1 MKRKIFLALG
11 FLCLWNSLGA
21 QTQIYQS
28 VRGTVIDKSLQ
39 SPIPGATVVLF
50 TQPLL
55 TGTSDEKGQ
64 FRFPQVPL
72 GRHHLL
78 VRIMGYKEFQIAQ
91 LEVGSGKEVVLQV
104 PVEED
109 IRQANEVVVEGKKD
123 KSRVENPLAV
133 VSAQNMRA
141 ADINRFAGSRSD
153 PSRMASNYAGVSTG
167 GDLRNDI
174 VVRGNSPLGVLWRLE
189 SVDIPNPNH
198 FAFTGTT
205 GGAFSILNNNL
216 LSGADFLTGAFPA
229 EYGNKTAAVFDVR
242 LRNGNNE
249 KRESTAQIGLNGFE
263 FVSEGPLGKPGKAS
277 YLASARLFSFGALD
291 AIGVDIGANGI
302 PQYQDGT
309 FKISLP
315 TEKAGQFSLWG
326 MGGTSSIKMKIE
338 GDDLWESYLKNVDQV
353 FASSMYAGGLS
364 HAMNYSDKTRGVLS
378 FSASGSR
385 AIVENK
391 ETWTEK
397 VVDNAYR
404 LRNTDGQMLGQYVL
418 THKFNVRNLLR
429 VGTNYRQIGFNFR
442 EGYFD
447 RSDDRFVERLNQ
459 KTTAGLFQAYAQ
471 YQYKAHE
478 KITLNPG
485 LYYQRFGLN
494 GTQALEPRLS
504 AVWQQSDRNQFK
516 LGFGMHSQ
524 TNPLFVYAYQVLD
537 PQTGTYQ
544 KRNQNLDLS
553 RSVQAVLGFQRQL
566 GQHLNLKIE
575 TYYQHLYDVPVSLSH
590 DTGASVY
597 SIINTGADFNMFA
610 FDSTVNKG
618 KGKNYGLEISLER
631 YYHKGFYYLSSVSL
645 FRSLYTAA
653 DGKER
658 STLYDLGHVV
668 NFLAG
673 KEFPLDEHNRR
684 LISVDVKLTHMGGRR
699 YIPVDEQASLRDN
712 KARYDLNRAYEPQ
725 LKGYFRTDLKITYQI
740 NRPKANHN
748 LFVAADNLL
757 NTQNM
762 FWQDWN
768 NRKQKIET
776 YYQLGI
782 FPYLGYRVQF

>member
-1 MKRKIFLALG
+1 MKRKIFLVLG
-11 FLCLWNSLGA
+11 FLCLWNSA
-21 QTQIYQS
+21 QAQNQLYQS

-39 SPIPGATVVLF
+39 GPIPGAIVVLF
-50 TQPLL
+50 TEPLL
-55 TGTSDEKGQ
+55 TTTSDEKGQ
-64 FRFPQVPL
+64 FRFPKVPL
-72 GRHHLL
+72 GRHRLL
-78 VRIMGYKEFQIAQ
+78 IRIMGYKEFQIPQ
-91 LEVGSGKEVVLQV
+91 LEVASGKEVVLQL
-104 PVEED
+104 PIEED
-109 IRQANEVVVEGKKD
+109 IRQASEVVVEGKKD
-123 KSRVENPLAV
+123 KSRVENTLAV

-141 ADINRFAGSRSD
+141 AEINRFAGSRSD

-189 SVDIPNPNH
+189 GVDIPNPNH

-263 FVSEGPLGKPGKAS
+263 FVSEGPMGKPGKAS

-309 FKISLP
+309 FKLFFP
-315 TEKAGQFSLWG
+315 TEKAGQFTLWG
-326 MGGTSSIKMKIE
+326 MGGQSSIKMKVE

-353 FASSMYAGGLS
+353 FSSSMYAGGLS

-378 FSASGSR
+378 LSASGSK
-385 AIVENK
+385 AMVENK
-391 ETWTEK
+391 ELWVEK
-397 VVDNAYR
+397 AVDNAYR
-404 LRNTDGQMLGQYVL
+404 LRNTDGQVLGQYVL

-429 VGTNYRQIGFNFR
+429 VGATYRHIGFNFR

-447 RSDDRFVERLNQ
+447 RSDDRFITRMDQ
-459 KTTAGLFQAYAQ
+459 KEGAGLFQTYAQ

-478 KITLNPG
+478 KFTINPG
-485 LYYQRFGLN
+485 LYYQHFGLN
-494 GTQALEPRLS
+494 GSQALEPRLS

-516 LGFGMHSQ
+516 LGLGMHSQ
-524 TNPLFVYAYQVLD
+524 TNPLFVHAYQVTD
-537 PQTGTYQ
+537 EKTGAI
-544 KRNQNLDLS
+544 RRPNRNLDLS
-553 RSVQAVLGFQRQL
+553 RSLQAVLGFQRQVSEN
-566 GQHLNLKIE
+566 LNLKIE
-575 TYYQHLYDVPVSLSH
+575 TYYQHLYEVPVSISH

-597 SIINTGADFNMFA
+597 SIINTGADFNMLV

-631 YYHKGFYYLSSVSL
+631 YYDKGFYFLTSASL

-653 DGKER
+653 DGVER

-673 KEFPLDEHNRR
+673 KEFELDENNRR
-684 LISVDVKLTHMGGRR
+684 MLSVDIKLTHMGGRR
-699 YIPVDEQASLRDN
+699 YIPVDEAASLRDN
-712 KARYDLNRAYEPQ
+712 RARYDYSRAYEPQ

-740 NRPKANHN
+740 NRPRANHN

-768 NRKQKIET
+768 NRKQKVET